1 MARLHYHNS
10 VILQTEVAR
19 QAVQQING
27 RRTHFPSGTHT
38 QCSPADL
45 AEPGVGLGVGGH
57 GLHGLDRVVDL
68 VLKMR
73 SRHSSQFILFPF
85 AFWCENI

>member
-1 MARLHYHNS
+1 MAEEPISPLALNAH
-10 VILQTEVAR
+10 
-19 QAVQQING
+19 
-27 RRTHFPSGTHT
+27 
-38 QCSPADL
+38 CSPADL

-73 SRHSSQFILFPF
+73 SRHRGYLFGDHILFIVFPF
-85 AFWCENI
+85 AL